1 MEMDAGPQ
9 LELLP
14 MFESIAPLRVET
26 AAGKTVIFKRRAK
39 PRPKPIPVRPPPPLS
54 LSILKI
60 QDAMGY
66 GGLGLI
72 HLCSAIIEV

>member
-1 MEMDAGPQ
+1 MEMEAAAP

-39 PRPKPIPVRPPPPLS
+39 PRPKPIPVRPPPTFS
-54 LSILKI
+54 LP
-60 QDAMGY
+60 AFEY
-66 GGLGLI
+66 RRR
-72 HLCSAIIEV
+72 EVWRI